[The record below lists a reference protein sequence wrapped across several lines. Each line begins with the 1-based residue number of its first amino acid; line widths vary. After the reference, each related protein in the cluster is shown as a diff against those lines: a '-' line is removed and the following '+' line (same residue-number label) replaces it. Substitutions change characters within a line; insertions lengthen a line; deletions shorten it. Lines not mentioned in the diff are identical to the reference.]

1 MYRWSIILKQV
12 CIYKDAVLIY
22 KRSYGKIIPQEIIKT
37 LIKDF
42 YTEEIGSVH
51 YRNYEKYRISYIIEK
66 DFKVLFIF
74 VNNKDDDSVFIQKE
88 LIRCNVEFFNLYKS
102 NLDDPDEKINLTS
115 FEPIIDSIQN
125 RFPPII
131 AFIGYHGVGK
141 TSIIDLL
148 RTKEIPI
155 QHEPKI
161 SGDIATLK
169 IGRFYILLRDFTGQE
184 DIGFLWNNFVKGS
197 DAVIIVTDSNFSSVK
212 RCKYFLKVINEE
224 APSANIAT
232 LVNKQDLINI
242 LKTSEIE
249 NILGVKTYPVTAT
262 TREKLIEI
270 TLEILDIKEEVSP
283 ILELLNKRQLL
294 INEFGYAV
302 NNINLEKAALVYQK
316 LIDICAELGDN
327 PSEMK
332 FYRRYHEITNKLRST
347 NHIKEEFTS
356 EISGLENEDSPVRIS
371 ILEGLLKKLL
381 SNYMIKVEGVISVV
395 VSDRDG
401 FVISLQ
407 SKKDPGDESVLGA
420 IAATVDSFI
429 ERIKKE
435 FGRESSFFNITTI
448 HDKKFA
454 YCSMGSKSILLTIS
468 ELLTSD
474 TELRVFSEH
483 IAGKVE
489 LLLEGNINVSLE
501 IPEIIKSLSKTKD
514 GKIPTGT
521 FALKL
526 ILTGDYGVGKTS
538 LNLRFVQNIFKES
551 YRSTVGVDIS
561 QKIMYL
567 SENSKLKFIIW
578 DIGGQI
584 ERMAPHR
591 SRFYGGA
598 NAAFIVVDRTRPKSL
613 NNVENWYGEIRR
625 FIDKS
630 VIIILIGN
638 KSDLEDEIDVS
649 EGDLKKIAD
658 LHGFKYI
665 LTSAKTGEN
674 VNEAFRYIAYR
685 FLESV

>member
-1 MYRWSIILKQV
+1 M
-12 CIYKDAVLIY
+12 
-22 KRSYGKIIPQEIIKT
+22 
-37 LIKDF
+37 
-42 YTEEIGSVH
+42 
-51 YRNYEKYRISYIIEK
+51 
-66 DFKVLFIF
+66 
-74 VNNKDDDSVFIQKE
+74 
-88 LIRCNVEFFNLYKS
+88 
-102 NLDDPDEKINLTS
+102 
-115 FEPIIDSIQN
+115 
-125 RFPPII
+125 
-131 AFIGYHGVGK
+131 
-141 TSIIDLL
+141 
-148 RTKEIPI
+148 
-155 QHEPKI
+155 
-161 SGDIATLK
+161 
-169 IGRFYILLRDFTGQE
+169 
-184 DIGFLWNNFVKGS
+184 
-197 DAVIIVTDSNFSSVK
+197 
-212 RCKYFLKVINEE
+212 
-224 APSANIAT
+224 
-232 LVNKQDLINI
+232 
-242 LKTSEIE
+242 
-249 NILGVKTYPVTAT
+249 GVKTYPVTAT